1 MRIPAAAVLVMLAAA
16 PGFAMQKGDAQRDK
30 DRQVALDHYQKGR
43 DAMAGE
49 RLEDAVAEFKAATS
63 IDPLFSLAYFREGQA
78 HMALKEYAQAEQAFV
93 ACRQSYENLA
103 GLQLTNTE
111 EAERRRDEEIQEL
124 ENEIQQ
130 IASGQAKTSASA
142 NLSQQLQQRVSEL
155 RRNRRKGG
163 NEAAAIPAEL
173 NVSLGS
179 AYFRQGKMDLAE
191 KEWRTA
197 AGTNPKLGEAHN
209 NLAALYLI
217 TQKLDEAEKE
227 VDLAEKA
234 GFHVNPRL
242 KDDIKTARKSSSAK

>member
-1 MRIPAAAVLVMLAAA
+1 MRIPAAAVLMMLAAA
-16 PGFAMQKGDAQRDK
+16 PGFAMQKSDAQRDK

-142 NLSQQLQQRVSEL
+142 NLSQQLQQRVAEL

-163 NEAAAIPAEL
+163 NEAAAIPA
-173 NVSLGS
+173 
-179 AYFRQGKMDLAE
+179 
-191 KEWRTA
+191 
-197 AGTNPKLGEAHN
+197 
-209 NLAALYLI
+209 
-217 TQKLDEAEKE
+217 
-227 VDLAEKA
+227 
-234 GFHVNPRL
+234 
-242 KDDIKTARKSSSAK
+242 